1 MRPAAPLPPIYIADR
16 PDTDFSELVTDFSVS
31 LTMDQ
36 TSQVSI
42 TLIDR
47 GLERLRANYFQ
58 PRQPIAFLGMRFEIS
73 AVDVQQG
80 QGVPQV
86 TLACRPAATQ
96 VLKRDKRKAV
106 LGNLSATQ
114 YAAEKAREVG
124 LAFFGENAPP
134 KANVS
139 QGSGDQVDESA
150 WDVLKRLA
158 SDNSFMCFET
168 DGRLFFCSEAFL
180 LGKFAVL
187 GYGHNP
193 GFLSLPVAYE
203 SVSLVGGDP
212 YQFDAPISGP
222 PDRPTLSRQG
232 ADQRA
237 TGYLQEVLVRR
248 AGQTITDDPGIY
260 ASSTVNAVQNL
271 QAFTG
276 LSPTG
281 IVDTMTWTVVDSL
294 ATGVRFNIPNP
305 GYYYVTPLGVP
316 TLHKSDDATD
326 GATAAFQLEREQGK
340 LLRPGMTINILNV
353 PGFEQHYLVSEV
365 SWREGTA
372 DAVAVSARTLIEPK
386 PTSDG
391 KNEELNRFRAAL
403 SMTGGGFAN
412 TTLPLGTF
420 GGN

>member
-1 MRPAAPLPPIYIADR
+1 MRPGTPLPPIYVANR
-16 PDTDFSELVTDFSVS
+16 PDTDFSELVTEMTVS

-36 TSQVSI
+36 TSQI
-42 TLIDR
+42 TIQVVDR

-58 PRQPIAFLGMRFEIS
+58 PRQAITFFGQRFEI
-73 AVDVQQG
+73 AAIDVQQG
-80 QGVPQV
+80 QGVPTV
-86 TLACRPAATQ
+86 TLTCRPASTQ
-96 VLKRDKRKAV
+96 ALKRDKRKAV

-139 QGSGDQVDESA
+139 QGSSDQVDESA

-158 SDNSFMCFET
+158 TDNSFICFET

-180 LGKFAVL
+180 LGKFAVT
-187 GYGHNP
+187 GFGFSP

-203 SVSLVGGDP
+203 SVSLVGGEPYRFDDP
-212 YQFDAPISGP
+212 IAGP
-222 PDRPTLSRQG
+222 PDRPTLSRQE
-232 ADQRA
+232 ADLRA

-248 AGQTITDDPGIY
+248 AGQTITDAPGSY
-260 ASSTVNAVQNL
+260 GPTTVQAVQNL

-281 IVDTMTWTVVDSL
+281 TVEAMTWTVVDSL
-294 ATGVRFNIPNP
+294 ARGVRFNVPNP
-305 GYYYVTPLGVP
+305 GYYYVTPLQVP
-316 TLHKSDDATD
+316 TLRKSDDATE
-326 GATAAFQLEREQGK
+326 GATASFQLEHEQGK
-340 LLRPGMTINILNV
+340 LLRPGMTVNILNV

-365 SWREGTA
+365 SWREGTT
-372 DAVAVSARTLIEPK
+372 DPIAVSARTLVEPK

-412 TTLPLGTF
+412 LTLPASPLG
-420 GGN
+420 NN